1 MKFLLVCWPDEVL
14 GSIRLQLTENG
25 FVYFVRH
32 LLASLLVSLSASGNF
47 ALSQQV
53 VPQAAASDQ
62 DKPRIYVTDSNSWSV
77 QGAAGG
83 SNGTFAAS
91 SSGGARPQTAEI
103 IKTFGQRCPQVITN
117 NRVDAAN
124 YIVELD
130 HEGGKGLLAHKDKIA
145 VFVQKSGDSIFSKST
160 LSVGGS
166 VEDACKA
173 ILSHWSAHASQLQ
186 ALAAPASGSPTEA
199 SPHAILATTGINV
212 DASVPNCDIEVDGN
226 FVGSTP
232 STINLALGKHEIVV
246 KKTGYRDWS
255 RTMMVSGGLVRLSA
269 DMVVAK

>member
-1 MKFLLVCWPDEVL
+1 MRHFALSFLLV
-14 GSIRLQLTENG
+14 LTG
-25 FVYFVRH
+25 FGNIA
-32 LLASLLVSLSASGNF
+32 LAQSPA
-47 ALSQQV
+47 Q
-53 VPQAAASDQ
+53 PTPPAASDQ

-124 YIVELD
+124 YVVELD

-173 ILSHWSAHASQLQ
+173 ILSHWSAHGSELQ
-186 ALAAPASGSPTEA
+186 AVVAPVSGS
-199 SPHAILATTGINV
+199 ATQANIHTVSAVAGISV

-226 FVGSTP
+226 FVGNTP
-232 STINLALGKHEIVV
+232 STINLSSGKHEVVV
-246 KKTGYRDWS
+246 KKTGYQNWS
-255 RTMMVSGGLVRLSA
+255 RSMMVGSGVVRLHA
-269 DMVVAK
+269 EMVAVN